1 MKTRD
6 RILIASLKL
15 FNQKGERNVSTNHIA
30 AAMDIS
36 PGNLYYHFRNK
47 QEIVFELFQQYTAE
61 VSAFLSVPAD
71 RALTFADKIQ
81 YYEAIFKSIWD
92 YRFLHR
98 DMAHLMESCERLR
111 EGYQAFTRQTLV
123 QGKDVLSGLRDAG
136 LMDLSDELLDAL
148 MINIWVLVTSW
159 SSFLLAISHSRNDE
173 NTLSESKMKRGIYQ
187 LITLTEPYATPDNEE
202 ALQRLKRDYLVG
214 DSSDPYALF

>member
-6 RILIASLKL
+6 RILVASLKL
-15 FNQKGERNVSTNHIA
+15 FNQKGERNVTTNHIA

-47 QEIVFELFQQYTAE
+47 QEIVFELFQQYTTD
-61 VSAFLSVPAD
+61 VNTFLAVPED
-71 RALTFADKIQ
+71 RVLTFADKIQ

-111 EGYQAFTRQTLV
+111 KGYQAFTRHTIV
-123 QGKDVLSGLRDAG
+123 QGKDVLCGLREAG
-136 LMDLSDELLDAL
+136 LMELTDELLDAL

-159 SSFLLAISHSRNDE
+159 SSFLLAISHADDGESI
-173 NTLSESKMKRGIYQ
+173 LSEAKMKRGIYQ
-187 LITLTEPYATPDNEE
+187 LITLTEPYATAGNEL
-202 ALQRLKRDYLVG
+202 ALQRLKREYLNS
-214 DSSDPYALF
+214 DSPDSYSLF